1 MNNKDDFK
9 NLIREELKK
18 SVYEAVC
25 VINTSKKEFL
35 TDILTMI
42 RALPGVTIVNL
53 VGASEDVSK
62 QKEAAYLKIKFIPL
76 IVSLEQYVKTLTNK
90 IREIRG
96 VYSFHIQAV
105 STYAQKQAILNKKRE
120 RKKRL
125 KDKGLERMI

>member
-1 MNNKDDFK
+1 MNNKDEFK

-53 VGASEDVSK
+53 ARASEDVSK

-76 IVSLEQYVKTLTNK
+76 IVSLEQYVKTLVNK
-90 IREIRG
+90 VREIRG
-96 VYSFHIQAV
+96 VYSFHVQQV
-105 STYAQKQAILNKKRE
+105 TTHAQKQAELDKKRE